1 MRFLAAVLVWIFG
14 GGYTAGTKSSNGN
27 PAGILARSQDY
38 NGEGVIFVAI
48 NYRLGLFVNFPFYFP
63 SIIILPPTETDSVGL
78 VVRNVVPRKRRFHS
92 QRRTLRPA
100 ICT

>member
-1 MRFLAAVLVWIFG
+1 VWIYG

-48 NYRLGLFVNFPFYFP
+48 NYRLGLFVSFPFYF
-63 SIIILPPTETDSVGL
+63 LP
-78 VVRNVVPRKRRFHS
+78 
-92 QRRTLRPA
+92 
-100 ICT
+100 